1 MGYERQESFNVHDPL
16 GLIGMPM
23 APMTA
28 GLENSVA
35 DYPKLITDGGQST
48 GVPTAVRTIGGALI
62 TVLVLVGILA
72 PPGPATDPGTPSQ
85 TGTSQSYAS
94 WCPHLNAPLLFAPR
108 HPIRE
113 LFDRALMIQ
122 R

>member
-1 MGYERQESFNVHDPL
+1 MGYERQKSFNVHDPL
-16 GLIGMPM
+16 GLIAMPM